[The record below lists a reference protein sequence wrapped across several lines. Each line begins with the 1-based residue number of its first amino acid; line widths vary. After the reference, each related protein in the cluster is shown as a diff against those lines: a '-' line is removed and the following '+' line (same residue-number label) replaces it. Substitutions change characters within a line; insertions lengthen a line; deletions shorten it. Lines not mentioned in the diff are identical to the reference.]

1 MAAARPSPA
10 FLGSISWLPFLAPD
24 LSAAMV
30 IKLFRKLG
38 VQSKVLAMVLLA
50 SLLSLLLTGLVS
62 YSIGSKVLTTAVTN
76 QLVALRNSRVDA
88 LKDYFGFLRNHV
100 LTMSEGF
107 LVIDGLRDFRAAY
120 PKLQNTTLS
129 AEQQKK
135 LVAYYTDV
143 FIPKLKKNV
152 DGEPALAT
160 YLPNTPADRYLTY
173 HYTANNPRA
182 PKLDELEDAG
192 DGSEYSGVHRKYS
205 KRFHRLT
212 EVFGYRDIF
221 LVDIDSGNVLFSVA
235 KEADM
240 GSNLK
245 TGIYADTA
253 LGRTFEEIRKS
264 HDPYFVYIS
273 DMEHYKASFGEPA
286 FFIGST
292 VFDGDKFIGALIYQL
307 NPEAIDR
314 VMTDNKK
321 WEQQGLGKT
330 GESFL
335 VGQDFK
341 FRSSPRVFLEN
352 PDQYFKILRAQGVS
366 QEKIDWI
373 KRANSPVLIQEVKT
387 EGARR
392 ALAGQTG
399 ETQDIDY
406 RGKLVLKSYQPI
418 RIGTLEWGLV
428 SKIDKAEAL
437 QGVRRLRD
445 AMLLLGAILIPL
457 LTLMSLALARSFIQP
472 IQRLMRATKQIIAG
486 DSAVQ
491 VKVDSEDEFGELS
504 HSFNSMA
511 HTLQQRE
518 ESIRSQLQENDR
530 LLLNILPARTAERLK
545 QGEQSITEQYPSVSV
560 LYADLEGFQDLS
572 AELAPDQAIVVLN
585 ELIGAFDDAA
595 ERCGVEKL
603 RSTGSNYLAVC
614 GLSVPRID
622 DEKRTVELALAMLQV
637 VERLSAKHG
646 VRLSL
651 DIGIH
656 AGALAAGVVG
666 SGKFYYDVW
675 GETVTI
681 ARAIHISPKQNVIQ
695 VTDPVRQALDGLYS
709 FEPLAPVEV
718 KGEGV
723 ITVWELTRLDPAL
736 VPAAVGGPT

>member
-1 MAAARPSPA
+1 
-10 FLGSISWLPFLAPD
+10 
-24 LSAAMV
+24 MV
-30 IKLFRKLG
+30 FKLFRKLG

-62 YSIGSKVLTTAVTN
+62 FSIGSHVLTKAATN
-76 QLVALRNSRVDA
+76 QLVALRNSRVESI
-88 LKDYFGFLRNHV
+88 KDYFGFLSNHV
-100 LTMSEGF
+100 LTMGEGF
-107 LVIDGLRDFRAAY
+107 LVIDSLKDFRAAY
-120 PKLQNTTLS
+120 PKLQNAVLS
-129 AEQQKK
+129 PEQQKK
-135 LVAYYTDV
+135 LVAYYTNV
-143 FIPKLKKNV
+143 FIPKLKKNI

-160 YLPNTPADRYLTY
+160 YLPDTPADRYITY
-173 HYTANNPRA
+173 HYTAANPHA
-182 PKLDELEDAG
+182 PHLGELEDAG
-192 DGSEYSGVHRKYS
+192 DGSEYSAVHRKYS
-205 KRFHRLT
+205 QRFRRLA

-221 LVDIDSGNVLFSVA
+221 LVDIDSANVLFSVA

-245 TGIYADTA
+245 TGVYSDTA
-253 LGRTFEEIRKS
+253 LAKTFEEMRKS
-264 HDPYFVYIS
+264 RDPNFVYIS
-273 DMEHYKASFGEPA
+273 DIEHYKASFGEPA
-286 FFIGST
+286 FFVGTT

-330 GESFL
+330 GETFL
-335 VGQDFK
+335 VAQDFK
-341 FRSSPRVFLEN
+341 LRSSPREFLQN

-373 KRANSPVLIQEVKT
+373 KRANTPVLIQEVKT
-387 EGARR
+387 EGAKR

-399 ETQDIDY
+399 ETEDVDY
-406 RGKLVLKSYQPI
+406 RGKLVLKSYQQI
-418 RIGTLEWGLV
+418 RIGNFEWGLV
-428 SKIDKAEAL
+428 AKIDKAEAL

-486 DSAVQ
+486 DSSVQ

-504 HSFNSMA
+504 RSFNSMA
-511 HTLQQRE
+511 ATLQQRE
-518 ESIRSQLQENDR
+518 EAIRSQLQENDR

-572 AELAPDQAIVVLN
+572 AELAPDKAIVVLN

-614 GLSVPRID
+614 GLSVPRVD

-695 VTDPVRQALDGLYS
+695 VTEPVRRALDGLYS

-723 ITVWELTRLDPAL
+723 IPIWELTRLDPAL
-736 VPAAVGGPT
+736 VSAAAGGAV

>member
-1 MAAARPSPA
+1 
-10 FLGSISWLPFLAPD
+10 
-24 LSAAMV
+24 MV

-62 YSIGSKVLTTAVTN
+62 YSIGSNVLTTAVTN

-88 LKDYFGFLRNHV
+88 LKDYFGFLTNHV

-182 PKLDELEDAG
+182 PHLDELEDAG
-192 DGSEYSGVHRKYS
+192 DGSEYSAVHRKYA

-253 LGRTFEEIRKS
+253 LARTFEEIRKS
-264 HDPYFVYIS
+264 RDPYFVYIS
-273 DMEHYKASFGEPA
+273 DIEHYKASFGEPA

-314 VMTDNKK
+314 VMTDDKK

-341 FRSSPRVFLEN
+341 FRSSPRAFLEN
-352 PDQYFKILRAQGVS
+352 PDQYFKTLRAQGVS

-418 RIGTLEWGLV
+418 RIGKLEWGLV

-445 AMLLLGAILIPL
+445 ALLLLGAILIPL

-472 IQRLMRATKQIIAG
+472 IQRLMGATKQIIAG

-491 VKVDSEDEFGELS
+491 VKVDSADEFGELS
-504 HSFNSMA
+504 RSFNSMA
-511 HTLQQRE
+511 ATLQQRE
-518 ESIRSQLQENDR
+518 EAIRSQLQENDR

-545 QGEQSITEQYPSVSV
+545 QGEQSISEQYPSVSV

-637 VERLSAKHG
+637 VDRLSAKHG

-695 VTDPVRQALDGLYS
+695 VTEPVRRALDGLYS

-723 ITVWELTRLDPAL
+723 ISIWELTRLDPAL
-736 VPAAVGGPT
+736 VAVAAGGAA

>member
-1 MAAARPSPA
+1 
-10 FLGSISWLPFLAPD
+10 
-24 LSAAMV
+24 MV
-30 IKLFRKLG
+30 LKLFRQLG

-62 YSIGSKVLTTAVTN
+62 YNIGSHVLTSAATN
-76 QLVALRNSRVDA
+76 QLVALRNSRVESI
-88 LKDYFGFLRNHV
+88 KDYFGFLSNHV
-100 LTMSEGF
+100 LTMGEGF
-107 LVIDGLRDFRAAY
+107 LVIDSIRDFRAAY
-120 PKLQNTTLS
+120 TKLQNTVLS

-135 LVAYYTDV
+135 LVSYYSNI
-143 FIPKLKKNV
+143 FIPKLRKNV
-152 DGEPALAT
+152 DGEPSLAT
-160 YLPNTPADRYLTY
+160 YLPNTPGDRYLTY
-173 HYTANNPRA
+173 HYTANNPHA
-182 PKLDELEDAG
+182 PHFEKLDDPG
-192 DGSEYSGVHRKYS
+192 DGSEYSAVHRKYS
-205 KRFHRLT
+205 KRFRRLA

-221 LVDIDSGNVLFSVA
+221 LVDIDSANVLFSVS

-245 TGIYADTA
+245 TGVYADTA
-253 LGRTFEEIRKS
+253 LAKTFEQIRKS
-264 HDPYFVYIS
+264 RDPNFVYIS
-273 DMEHYKASFGEPA
+273 DIEHYKASFGEPA
-286 FFIGST
+286 FFIGTT
-292 VFDGDKFIGALIYQL
+292 VFDGDQFIGALIYQL

-335 VGQDFK
+335 VAQDFK
-341 FRSSPRVFLEN
+341 LRSSPRAFLEN
-352 PDQYFKILRAQGVS
+352 PDLYFQTLRSQGFS
-366 QEKIDWI
+366 KERIDWI
-373 KRANSPVLIQEVKT
+373 KRANSPILIQEVKT
-387 EGARR
+387 EAAKRS
-392 ALAGQTG
+392 LAGKTG
-399 ETQDIDY
+399 EVDYIDY
-406 RGKLVLKSYQPI
+406 RGKNALASYQPI
-418 RIGTLEWGLV
+418 RLGQFEWGLV
-428 SKIDKAEAL
+428 AKIDKAEAL

-445 AMLLLGAILIPL
+445 ALLLLGAILIPL

-486 DSAVQ
+486 DSSVQ

-504 HSFNSMA
+504 RSFNSMA
-511 HTLQQRE
+511 TTLQQRE
-518 ESIRSQLQENDR
+518 EAIRSQLQENDR

-622 DEKRTVELALAMLQV
+622 DEKRTVDLALAMLQV
-637 VERLSAKHG
+637 VQRLSAKHG
-646 VRLSL
+646 VNLSL

-656 AGALAAGVVG
+656 TGALAAGVVG
-666 SGKFYYDVW
+666 RGKFYYDVW
-675 GETVTI
+675 GETMTI
-681 ARAIHISPKQNVIQ
+681 ARAVHASPKQNVIQ
-695 VTDPVRQALDGLYS
+695 VTEPVRRALDGLYH

-718 KGEGV
+718 KGEGG
-723 ITVWELTRLDPAL
+723 IPIWELTRLDAAL
-736 VPAAVGGPT
+736 VAAAAGDAP

>member
-1 MAAARPSPA
+1 
-10 FLGSISWLPFLAPD
+10 
-24 LSAAMV
+24 MV
-30 IKLFRKLG
+30 LKLFRQLG

-50 SLLSLLLTGLVS
+50 SMLSLLLTGLVS
-62 YSIGSKVLTTAVTN
+62 YSIGSHVLTEAVTN
-76 QLVALRNSRVDA
+76 QLVALRNSRVESI
-88 LKDYFGFLRNHV
+88 KDYFGFLSNHV
-100 LTMSEGF
+100 LTMGEGF
-107 LVIDGLRDFRAAY
+107 LVIDSLKDFRAAY

-143 FIPKLKKNV
+143 FIPRLKKNV

-160 YLPNTPADRYLTY
+160 YLPNTPADRYITY

-182 PKLDELEDAG
+182 PHLDELQDAG
-192 DGSEYSGVHRKYS
+192 DGSEYSAVHRKYS
-205 KRFHRLT
+205 QRFRRLAQ
-212 EVFGYRDIF
+212 VFGYRDIF
-221 LVDIDSGNVLFSVA
+221 LVDVDSADVLFSVA

-240 GSNLK
+240 GSNLR
-245 TGIYADTA
+245 TGVYADTA
-253 LGRTFEEIRKS
+253 LAKTFEEIRKS
-264 HDPYFVYIS
+264 RDPNFVYIS
-273 DMEHYKASFGEPA
+273 DIEHYKASFGEPA
-286 FFIGST
+286 FFVGTT
-292 VFDGDKFIGALIYQL
+292 VFDGDQFIGALIYQL

-330 GESFL
+330 GESYL
-335 VGQDFK
+335 VAQDFK
-341 FRSSPRVFLEN
+341 FRSSPRAFLEN
-352 PDQYFKILRAQGVS
+352 PDQYFQTLRAQGVAK
-366 QEKIDWI
+366 EKIDWI
-373 KRANSPVLIQEVKT
+373 KRANSPVLIQEVRT
-387 EGARR
+387 VGAKRS
-392 ALAGQTG
+392 LAGQTG
-399 ETQDIDY
+399 EAEEVDY
-406 RGKLVLKSYQPI
+406 RGKRVLKSYQPI
-418 RIGTLEWGLV
+418 RIGNFEWGLV
-428 SKIDKAEAL
+428 TKIDKAEAL
-437 QGVRRLRD
+437 HGVYRLRD
-445 AMLLLGAILIPL
+445 ALLLLGAILIPL

-491 VKVDSEDEFGELS
+491 VKVDSDDEFGELS
-504 HSFNSMA
+504 RSFNSMA
-511 HTLQQRE
+511 TTLQQRE
-518 ESIRSQLQENDR
+518 EAIRSQLQENDR

-656 AGALAAGVVG
+656 TGALAAGVVG
-666 SGKFYYDVW
+666 RGKFYYDVW
-675 GETVTI
+675 GETMTI
-681 ARAIHISPKQNVIQ
+681 ARAIHASPKQNVIQ
-695 VTDPVRQALDGLYS
+695 VTEPVVRALDGLYS
-709 FEPLAPVEV
+709 FDPLAPVEV

-723 ITVWELTRLDPAL
+723 IPIWELTRLDAAL
-736 VPAAVGGPT
+736 VSAAAGGAV

>member
-1 MAAARPSPA
+1 
-10 FLGSISWLPFLAPD
+10 
-24 LSAAMV
+24 MV

-62 YSIGSKVLTTAVTN
+62 YSIGSNVLTTAVTN
-76 QLVALRNSRVDA
+76 QLVALRNSRAEA
-88 LKDYFGFLRNHV
+88 LQDYFGFLRNHV

-107 LVIDGLRDFRAAY
+107 LVIDGLKDFRAAF

-143 FIPKLKKNV
+143 FIPKLKKNLE
-152 DGEPALAT
+152 GEPALAT

-182 PKLDELEDAG
+182 PHLDELEDAG
-192 DGSEYSGVHRKYS
+192 DGSEYSAVHRKYS

-253 LGRTFEEIRKS
+253 LGKTFDEIRKS
-264 HDPYFVYIS
+264 RDPYFVYIS
-273 DMEHYKASFGEPA
+273 DFEHYKASFGEPA

-292 VFDGDKFIGALIYQL
+292 VFDGDKFIGALIYQI
-307 NPEAIDR
+307 NPEQIDR
-314 VMTDNKK
+314 VMTFNKK
-321 WEQQGLGKT
+321 WEDKGLGKT

-341 FRSSPRVFLEN
+341 LRSSFREFLEN
-352 PDQYFKILRAQGVS
+352 PDQYFQTLRSKGVS

-387 EGARR
+387 EGAKRS
-392 ALAGQTG
+392 LAGQTG
-399 ETQDIDY
+399 EMEEVDY
-406 RGKLVLKSYQPI
+406 RGKRVLKSYQPL
-418 RIGTLEWGLV
+418 RIGKHEWGLV
-428 SKIDKAEAL
+428 AKIDKDEAL

-445 AMLLLGAILIPL
+445 ALLLLGAILIPL

-472 IQRLMRATKQIIAG
+472 IQRLMGATKQIIAG

-491 VKVDSEDEFGELS
+491 VKVDSADEFGELS
-504 HSFNSMA
+504 SSFNSMA
-511 HTLQQRE
+511 ATLQQRE
-518 ESIRSQLQENDR
+518 EAIRSQLQENDR

-572 AELAPDQAIVVLN
+572 SELEPDQAIVVLN

-637 VERLSAKHG
+637 VERLSVKHG

-695 VTDPVRQALDGLYS
+695 VTEPVRRALDGLYS

-723 ITVWELTRLDPAL
+723 ISIWELTRLDPAL
-736 VPAAVGGPT
+736 VAVAVGGAA

>member
-1 MAAARPSPA
+1 
-10 FLGSISWLPFLAPD
+10 
-24 LSAAMV
+24 MV

-76 QLVALRNSRVDA
+76 QLVALRNSRAEA

-192 DGSEYSGVHRKYS
+192 DGSEYSAVHQKYS

-240 GSNLK
+240 GSNLR

-314 VMTDNKK
+314 VMTDNKQ
-321 WEQQGLGKT
+321 WEKQGLGKT

-341 FRSSPRVFLEN
+341 FRSSPRAFLQN

-366 QEKIDWI
+366 EEKIDWI

-399 ETQDIDY
+399 ETQDVDY

-445 AMLLLGAILIPL
+445 ALLLLGAILIPL

-472 IQRLMRATKQIIAG
+472 IQRLIGATKQIIAG

-491 VKVDSEDEFGELS
+491 VKVDSADEFGELS
-504 HSFNSMA
+504 SSFNSMA
-511 HTLQQRE
+511 TTLQQRE
-518 ESIRSQLQENDR
+518 EAIRSQLQENDR

-572 AELAPDQAIVVLN
+572 SELAPDQAIVVLN

-695 VTDPVRQALDGLYS
+695 VTEPVRQALDGLFS

-723 ITVWELTRLDPAL
+723 ISIWELTRLDPAL
-736 VPAAVGGPT
+736 VPAAVGGAT

>member
-1 MAAARPSPA
+1 
-10 FLGSISWLPFLAPD
+10 
-24 LSAAMV
+24 MV
-30 IKLFRKLG
+30 LKLFRRLG

-50 SLLSLLLTGLVS
+50 SMLSLLLTGLVS
-62 YSIGSKVLTTAVTN
+62 FNIGSNVVATAVSN
-76 QLVALRNSRVDA
+76 QLVALRNSRVDV
-88 LKDYFGFLRNHV
+88 LQDYYGFLRNHV

-107 LVIDGLRDFRAAY
+107 LVIDALKDFRAAY

-135 LVAYYTDV
+135 LVAYYTDI
-143 FIPKLKKNV
+143 FLPKLRKKIE
-152 DGEPALAT
+152 GEPALAT
-160 YLPNTPADRYLTY
+160 YLPSTPADRYLTY
-173 HYTANNPRA
+173 HYTANNPNRIH
-182 PKLDELEDAG
+182 PDLLSDPG
-192 DGSEYSGVHRKYS
+192 DGSEYTTVHRKYS
-205 KRFHRLT
+205 QRFRRLT
-212 EVFGYRDIF
+212 EVFHYRDIF
-221 LVDIDSGNVLFSVA
+221 LVDINSGDVIFSVG

-245 TGIYADTA
+245 TGIFADTA
-253 LGRTFEEIRKS
+253 LAKTFDEIRKS
-264 HDPYFVYIS
+264 RDPNFIYIS
-273 DMEHYKASFGEPA
+273 DIEHYKASFGEPA
-286 FFIGST
+286 FFIGTT
-292 VFDGDKFIGALIYQL
+292 VFDGDQFIGALIYQV
-307 NPEAIDR
+307 NPDAIDR

-341 FRSSPRVFLEN
+341 LRSSPRAFLET
-352 PDQYFKILRAQGVS
+352 PDQYFQTLRSQGVS
-366 QEKIDWI
+366 QDKIDWI

-387 EGARR
+387 EGAKRS
-392 ALAGQTG
+392 LAGQTG
-399 ETQDIDY
+399 EMEDVDY
-406 RGKLVLKSYQPI
+406 RGKLVLKSFQPI
-418 RIGTLEWGLV
+418 RFGNLEWGLV
-428 SKIDKAEAL
+428 AKIDKAEAL

-445 AMLLLGAILIPL
+445 ALLLLGAILIPL

-472 IQRLMRATKQIIAG
+472 IQRLMGATKQIIAG

-491 VKVDSEDEFGELS
+491 VKVDSADEFGELS
-504 HSFNSMA
+504 SSFNSMA
-511 HTLQQRE
+511 TTLQQRE
-518 ESIRSQLQENDR
+518 EAIRSQLQENDR

-545 QGEQSITEQYPSVSV
+545 QGEQSITEQYQSVTV
-560 LYADLEGFQDLS
+560 LYADLEGFQALS

-614 GLSVPRID
+614 GLSVPRVD

-637 VERLSAKHG
+637 VQRLSAKHG
-646 VRLSL
+646 VHLSL

-666 SGKFYYDVW
+666 RGKFYYDVW

-681 ARAIHISPKQNVIQ
+681 ARAVHASPKQNVIQ
-695 VTDPVRQALDGLYS
+695 VTEPVRRALDGLYS

-718 KGEGV
+718 KGEGG
-723 ITVWELTRLDPAL
+723 IPIWELTRLDAAL
-736 VPAAVGGPT
+736 VAAAAADAP

>member
-1 MAAARPSPA
+1 
-10 FLGSISWLPFLAPD
+10 
-24 LSAAMV
+24 MV
-30 IKLFRKLG
+30 LKLFRRLG

-62 YSIGSKVLTTAVTN
+62 FSISSNVVATAVSN
-76 QLVALRNSRVDA
+76 QVVALRNSRADA
-88 LKDYFGFLRNHV
+88 LQDYYGFLRNHV

-107 LVIDGLRDFRAAY
+107 LVIDAIKDFRAAY

-135 LVAYYTDV
+135 LVAYYTNI
-143 FIPKLKKNV
+143 FLPKLRKNIEG
-152 DGEPALAT
+152 DPALAT
-160 YLPNTPADRYLTY
+160 YLPNTPTDRYLTY
-173 HYTANNPRA
+173 HYTANNPNLAR
-182 PKLDELEDAG
+182 PDLLSDPG
-192 DGSEYSGVHRKYS
+192 DGSEYSAAHRKYS
-205 KRFHRLT
+205 QRFRRLA
-212 EVFGYRDIF
+212 EVFNYRDIF
-221 LVDIDSGNVLFSVA
+221 LVDVDTGDVLFSVA

-245 TGIYADTA
+245 TGIFADSA
-253 LGRTFEEIRKS
+253 LAKTFDEIRKS
-264 HDPYFVYIS
+264 RDPNFVYMS
-273 DMEHYKASFGEPA
+273 DMEHYKASFGQPA
-286 FFIGST
+286 FFIGTT

-307 NPEAIDR
+307 NPDAIDR

-335 VGQDFK
+335 VGKDFK
-341 FRSSPRVFLEN
+341 LRSSLRAFLET
-352 PDQYFKILRAQGVS
+352 PDQFFQTLRARGVS

-373 KRANSPVLIQEVKT
+373 KRANSPVLIQEVRT
-387 EGARR
+387 EGAKR

-399 ETQDIDY
+399 EMEEVDY
-406 RGKLVLKSYQPI
+406 RGKRVLKSYQPI
-418 RIGTLEWGLV
+418 RIGKHEWGLV
-428 SKIDKAEAL
+428 AKIDKAEAL

-445 AMLLLGAILIPL
+445 ALLLLGAILIPL

-472 IQRLMRATKQIIAG
+472 IQRLMGATKQIIAG

-491 VKVDSEDEFGELS
+491 VKVDSADEFGELS
-504 HSFNSMA
+504 SSFNSMA
-511 HTLQQRE
+511 ATLQQRE
-518 ESIRSQLQENDR
+518 EAIRSQLQENDR

-545 QGEQSITEQYPSVSV
+545 QGEQSITEQNPSVSV

-572 AELAPDQAIVVLN
+572 AELEPDQAIVVLN

-637 VERLSAKHG
+637 VERLSVKHG

-695 VTDPVRQALDGLYS
+695 VTEPVRRALDGLYS

-723 ITVWELTRLDPAL
+723 IPIWELTRLNPAL
-736 VPAAVGGPT
+736 VSAAAGGAA

>member
-1 MAAARPSPA
+1 
-10 FLGSISWLPFLAPD
+10 
-24 LSAAMV
+24 MV
-30 IKLFRKLG
+30 LKLFRQLG

-62 YSIGSKVLTTAVTN
+62 YSIGSHVLTKAVTN
-76 QLVALRNSRVDA
+76 QLVALRNSRVESI
-88 LKDYFGFLRNHV
+88 KDYFGFLSNHV
-100 LTMSEGF
+100 LTMGESF
-107 LVIDGLRDFRAAY
+107 LVIDGLKDFRAAY

-143 FIPKLKKNV
+143 FIPRLKKNV
-152 DGEPALAT
+152 DGDPALAT
-160 YLPNTPADRYLTY
+160 YLPNTPADRYITY

-182 PKLDELEDAG
+182 PHLDELQDAG
-192 DGSEYSGVHRKYS
+192 DGSEYSAVHRKYS
-205 KRFHRLT
+205 QRFRRLA

-221 LVDIDSGNVLFSVA
+221 LVDIDSADVLFSVS

-245 TGIYADTA
+245 TGVYADTA
-253 LGRTFEEIRKS
+253 LAKTFEEIRKS
-264 HDPYFVYIS
+264 RDPNFVYIS
-273 DMEHYKASFGEPA
+273 DIEHYKASFGEPA
-286 FFIGST
+286 FFIGTT
-292 VFDGDKFIGALIYQL
+292 VFDGDQFIGALIYQL

-335 VGQDFK
+335 VAQDFK
-341 FRSSPRVFLEN
+341 LRSSPRAFLEN
-352 PDQYFKILRAQGVS
+352 PDLYFQTLRSQGVS
-366 QEKIDWI
+366 KERIDWI

-387 EGARR
+387 EAAKRS
-392 ALAGQTG
+392 LAGKTG
-399 ETQDIDY
+399 EVDYIDY
-406 RGKLVLKSYQPI
+406 RGKNALASYQPI
-418 RIGTLEWGLV
+418 RIGQFEWGLV
-428 SKIDKAEAL
+428 AKIDKAEAL

-445 AMLLLGAILIPL
+445 ALLLLGAILIPL

-486 DSAVQ
+486 DSSVQ

-504 HSFNSMA
+504 RSFNSMA
-511 HTLQQRE
+511 TTLQQRE

-545 QGEQSITEQYPSVSV
+545 QGEESITEQYQSVSV
-560 LYADLEGFQDLS
+560 LYADLEGFQNLS
-572 AELAPDQAIVVLN
+572 SELAPEQAIVVLN

-614 GLSVPRID
+614 GLSLPRVD

-637 VERLSAKHG
+637 VQRLSAKHG
-646 VRLSL
+646 VHLSL

-666 SGKFYYDVW
+666 RGKFYYDVW

-681 ARAIHISPKQNVIQ
+681 ARAVHASPKQNVIQ
-695 VTDPVRQALDGLYS
+695 VTEPVRRALDGLYR
-709 FEPLAPVEV
+709 FEPLAPVDV

-723 ITVWELTRLDPAL
+723 IPIWELTRLDPAL
-736 VPAAVGGPT
+736 VSAAAGGEA

>member
-1 MAAARPSPA
+1 
-10 FLGSISWLPFLAPD
+10 
-24 LSAAMV
+24 MV
-30 IKLFRKLG
+30 LKLFRQLG

-62 YSIGSKVLTTAVTN
+62 FSIGSNVLTTAVTN
-76 QLVALRNSRVDA
+76 QLVALRDSRAEA
-88 LKDYFGFLRNHV
+88 LKDYFGFLSNHV

-107 LVIDGLRDFRAAY
+107 LVIDGLKDFRAAY

-143 FIPKLKKNV
+143 FIPKLRKNV
-152 DGEPALAT
+152 EGDPALAT
-160 YLPNTPADRYLTY
+160 YLPSTPADRYLTH
-173 HYTANNPRA
+173 HYTANNPNRQR
-182 PKLDELEDAG
+182 PELLSDPG
-192 DGSEYSGVHRKYS
+192 DGSEYSAAHRKYS
-205 KRFHRLT
+205 QRFRRLA
-212 EVFGYRDIF
+212 EVFRYRDVY
-221 LVDIDSGNVLFSVA
+221 LVDIDSGDVVFSVA
-235 KEADM
+235 KDPDM

-245 TGIYADTA
+245 TGIYSDTA
-253 LGRTFEEIRKS
+253 LARVFDEIRKS
-264 HDPYFVYIS
+264 RDPNFVYIS
-273 DMEHYKASFGEPA
+273 DIEHYKASFGDPS
-286 FFIGST
+286 FFIGTT
-292 VFDGDKFIGALIYQL
+292 VFDGDQFIGALIYQL
-307 NPEAIDR
+307 NPDAIDR

-341 FRSSPRVFLEN
+341 LRSSPRAFLEN
-352 PDQYFKILRAQGVS
+352 PDQYFKSLRAKGVS

-373 KRANSPVLIQEVKT
+373 KRANSPVLIQEVRT
-387 EGARR
+387 EGAKR

-399 ETQDIDY
+399 ETEDIDY
-406 RGKLVLKSYQPI
+406 RGKIVLKSYQPI
-418 RIGTLEWGLV
+418 RIGNLAWGLV
-428 SKIDKAEAL
+428 AKIDKAEAL

-445 AMLLLGAILIPL
+445 ALLLLGAILIPL

-472 IQRLMRATKQIIAG
+472 IQRLIRATKQIIAG

-491 VKVDSEDEFGELS
+491 VKVESGDEFGELS
-504 HSFNSMA
+504 SSFNSMA
-511 HTLQQRE
+511 ATLQQRE
-518 ESIRSQLQENDR
+518 EAIRSQLQENDR

-572 AELAPDQAIVVLN
+572 SELEPDQAIVVLN

-695 VTDPVRQALDGLYS
+695 VTEPVRRALDGLYS

-723 ITVWELTRLDPAL
+723 IPIWELTRLDPAL
-736 VPAAVGGPT
+736 VSAAVGGAA

>member
-1 MAAARPSPA
+1 
-10 FLGSISWLPFLAPD
+10 
-24 LSAAMV
+24 MV
-30 IKLFRKLG
+30 LKLFRQLG

-50 SLLSLLLTGLVS
+50 SMLSLLLTGLVS
-62 YSIGSKVLTTAVTN
+62 YSIGSHVLTKAVTN
-76 QLVALRNSRVDA
+76 QLVALRNSRVESI
-88 LKDYFGFLRNHV
+88 KDYFGFLSNHV
-100 LTMSEGF
+100 LTMGEGF
-107 LVIDGLRDFRAAY
+107 LVIDSLKDFRAAY

-143 FIPKLKKNV
+143 FIPRLKKNI

-160 YLPNTPADRYLTY
+160 YLPNTPADRYITY

-182 PKLDELEDAG
+182 PHLDELQDAG
-192 DGSEYSGVHRKYS
+192 DGSEYSAVHRKYS
-205 KRFHRLT
+205 QRFRRLA

-221 LVDIDSGNVLFSVA
+221 LVDIDSTDVLFSVA

-240 GSNLK
+240 GSNLR
-245 TGIYADTA
+245 TGVYADTA
-253 LGRTFEEIRKS
+253 LAKTFEEIRKS
-264 HDPYFVYIS
+264 RDPNFVYIS
-273 DMEHYKASFGEPA
+273 DIEHYKASFGEPA
-286 FFIGST
+286 FFVGTT
-292 VFDGDKFIGALIYQL
+292 VFDGDQFIGALIYQL

-335 VGQDFK
+335 VAQDFK
-341 FRSSPRVFLEN
+341 FRSSPRAFLEN
-352 PDQYFKILRAQGVS
+352 PDQYFQTLRAQGVTK
-366 QEKIDWI
+366 EKIDWI
-373 KRANSPVLIQEVKT
+373 KRANSPVLIQEVRT
-387 EGARR
+387 EGAKR

-399 ETQDIDY
+399 EAEEVDY
-406 RGKLVLKSYQPI
+406 RGKRVLKSYQPI
-418 RIGTLEWGLV
+418 RIGNFEWGLV
-428 SKIDKAEAL
+428 TKIDKAEAL
-437 QGVRRLRD
+437 QGVYRLRD
-445 AMLLLGAILIPL
+445 ALLLLGAILIPL

-486 DSAVQ
+486 DSSVQ
-491 VKVDSEDEFGELS
+491 VKVDSADEFGELS
-504 HSFNSMA
+504 RSFNSMA
-511 HTLQQRE
+511 TTLQQRE

-656 AGALAAGVVG
+656 TGALAAGVVG
-666 SGKFYYDVW
+666 RGKFYYDVW
-675 GETVTI
+675 GETMTI
-681 ARAIHISPKQNVIQ
+681 ARAIHASPKQNVIQ
-695 VTDPVRQALDGLYS
+695 VTEPVVRALDGLYS
-709 FEPLAPVEV
+709 FDPLAPVEV

-723 ITVWELTRLDPAL
+723 IPIWELTRLDAAL
-736 VPAAVGGPT
+736 VSAAAGGAG

>member
-1 MAAARPSPA
+1 
-10 FLGSISWLPFLAPD
+10 
-24 LSAAMV
+24 MV
-30 IKLFRKLG
+30 LKLFRRLG

-62 YSIGSKVLTTAVTN
+62 YSIGSHELTTAATN
-76 QLVALRNSRVDA
+76 QLIALRNSRVESI
-88 LKDYFGFLRNHV
+88 KDYFGFLRNHV
-100 LTMSEGF
+100 LTMGEGF
-107 LVIDGLRDFRAAY
+107 LVIDSLKDFRAAFA
-120 PKLQNTTLS
+120 KLDSTVLS
-129 AEQQKK
+129 PEQQKK
-135 LVAYYTDV
+135 LVGYYTDV
-143 FIPKLKKNV
+143 FMPKLKKNIEG
-152 DGEPALAT
+152 DPALAT
-160 YLPNTPADRYLTY
+160 YLPQTPADRFFSYY
-173 HYTANNPRA
+173 YTANNPYPQQPA
-182 PKLDELEDAG
+182 QLDDAG
-192 DGSEYSGVHRKYS
+192 DGSEYSASHRKYNN
-205 KRFHRLT
+205 RFRRLA

-221 LVDIDSGNVLFSVA
+221 LVDVDTANVVYSVA

-245 TGIYADTA
+245 TGVFADTA
-253 LGRTFEEIRKS
+253 LAKTFDEIRKS
-264 HDPYFVYIS
+264 RDPNFVYIS
-273 DMEHYKASFGEPA
+273 DVEHYKASFGEPA
-286 FFIGST
+286 FFIGTT

-307 NPEAIDR
+307 NPDQIDH
-314 VMTDNKK
+314 VMTDDKK

-330 GESFL
+330 GETFL

-341 FRSSPRVFLEN
+341 LRSSLRAFLQT
-352 PDQYFKILRAQGVS
+352 PDQYFQTLRSQGVS
-366 QEKIDWI
+366 KEKIDWI
-373 KRANSPVLIQEVKT
+373 KRANSPVLIQEVRT
-387 EGARR
+387 EGAKR

-399 ETQDIDY
+399 EMEEVDY
-406 RGKLVLKSYQPI
+406 RGKRVLKSYQPI
-418 RIGTLEWGLV
+418 RFGNLEWGLV
-428 SKIDKAEAL
+428 AKIDKAEAL

-445 AMLLLGAILIPL
+445 ALLLLGAILIPL

-472 IQRLMRATKQIIAG
+472 IQRLMGATKQIIAG

-491 VKVDSEDEFGELS
+491 VKVDSADEFGELS
-504 HSFNSMA
+504 SSFNSMA
-511 HTLQQRE
+511 ATLQQRE

-572 AELAPDQAIVVLN
+572 AELEPDQAIVVLN

-637 VERLSAKHG
+637 VERLSVKHG

-695 VTDPVRQALDGLYS
+695 VTEPVRRALDGLYS

-723 ITVWELTRLDPAL
+723 IPIWELTRLNPAL
-736 VPAAVGGPT
+736 VSAAAGGAA

>member
-1 MAAARPSPA
+1 
-10 FLGSISWLPFLAPD
+10 
-24 LSAAMV
+24 MV
-30 IKLFRKLG
+30 LKLFRRLG

-62 YSIGSKVLTTAVTN
+62 FSIGSNVLTTAATN

-88 LKDYFGFLRNHV
+88 LNDYFGFLRNHV

-107 LVIDGLRDFRAAY
+107 LVIDAIKDFRAAY

-143 FIPKLKKNV
+143 FLPKLKKNL

-160 YLPNTPADRYLTY
+160 YLPSTPADRYLTY

-182 PKLDELEDAG
+182 PRLDELEDAG
-192 DGSEYSGVHRKYS
+192 DGSEYSAVHRKYS
-205 KRFHRLT
+205 RRFHRLT

-245 TGIYADTA
+245 TGVYSDSA
-253 LGRTFEEIRKS
+253 LAKTFDEIRKS
-264 HDPYFVYIS
+264 RDPYFVYIS
-273 DMEHYKASFGEPA
+273 DIEHYKASFGEPA

-341 FRSSPRVFLEN
+341 FRSSPRAFLEN
-352 PDQYFKILRAQGVS
+352 PKQYFQNLRAKGVS

-373 KRANSPVLIQEVKT
+373 KRTNSPVLIQEVRT
-387 EGARR
+387 EGAKR
-392 ALAGQTG
+392 ALAGQTS
-399 ETQDIDY
+399 EAEEFDY
-406 RGKLVLKSYQPI
+406 RGKRVLKSYQPI
-418 RIGTLEWGLV
+418 RIGKHEWGLV
-428 SKIDKAEAL
+428 AKIDKDEAL

-445 AMLLLGAILIPL
+445 ALLLLGAILIPL
-457 LTLMSLALARSFIQP
+457 LTLMSLALARTFIRP
-472 IQRLMRATKQIIAG
+472 IQRLIGATKQIIAG

-491 VKVDSEDEFGELS
+491 VKVDSADEFGELS
-504 HSFNSMA
+504 SSFNSMA
-511 HTLQQRE
+511 ATLQQRE

-572 AELAPDQAIVVLN
+572 AELEPDQAIVVLN

-637 VERLSAKHG
+637 VERLSVKHG

-681 ARAIHISPKQNVIQ
+681 ARAIHLSPKQNVIQ
-695 VTDPVRQALDGLYS
+695 VTEPVRRALDGLYS
-709 FEPLAPVEV
+709 FEPMAPVEV

-723 ITVWELTRLDPAL
+723 IPIWELTRLDPAL
-736 VPAAVGGPT
+736 VSAAVGGAA

>member
-1 MAAARPSPA
+1 
-10 FLGSISWLPFLAPD
+10 
-24 LSAAMV
+24 MV
-30 IKLFRKLG
+30 LKLFRRLG

-62 YSIGSKVLTTAVTN
+62 FSIGSNVLTTAATN
-76 QLVALRNSRVDA
+76 QLVALRNSRAEA
-88 LKDYFGFLRNHV
+88 LKDYFGFLSNHV

-107 LVIDGLRDFRAAY
+107 LVIDAIKDFRAAY

-143 FIPKLKKNV
+143 FLPKLKKNL

-160 YLPNTPADRYLTY
+160 YLPSTPADRYLTY

-182 PKLDELEDAG
+182 PRLDELEDAG
-192 DGSEYSGVHRKYS
+192 DGSEYSAVHRKYS

-245 TGIYADTA
+245 TGVYSDTA
-253 LGRTFEEIRKS
+253 LAKTFDEIRKS
-264 HDPYFVYIS
+264 RDPYFVYIS
-273 DMEHYKASFGEPA
+273 DIEHYKASFGEPA

-341 FRSSPRVFLEN
+341 FRSSPRAFLEN
-352 PDQYFKILRAQGVS
+352 PKQYFQNLRAKGVS

-373 KRANSPVLIQEVKT
+373 KRTNSPVLIQEVRT
-387 EGARR
+387 EGAKR

-399 ETQDIDY
+399 EAEEFDY
-406 RGKLVLKSYQPI
+406 RGKRVLKSYEPI
-418 RIGTLEWGLV
+418 QIGKHEWGLV
-428 SKIDKAEAL
+428 AKIDKDEAL

-445 AMLLLGAILIPL
+445 ALLLLGAILIPL

-472 IQRLMRATKQIIAG
+472 IQRLMGATKQIIAG
-486 DSAVQ
+486 DSGVQ
-491 VKVDSEDEFGELS
+491 VKVDSADEFGELS
-504 HSFNSMA
+504 SSFNSMA
-511 HTLQQRE
+511 ATLQQRE

-572 AELAPDQAIVVLN
+572 SELEPDQAIVVLN

-637 VERLSAKHG
+637 VERLSVKHG

-695 VTDPVRQALDGLYS
+695 VTEPVRRALDGLYS
-709 FEPLAPVEV
+709 FEPLPPVEV

-723 ITVWELTRLDPAL
+723 IPIWELTRLDPAL
-736 VPAAVGGPT
+736 VAVAVGGAA

>member
-1 MAAARPSPA
+1 
-10 FLGSISWLPFLAPD
+10 
-24 LSAAMV
+24 MV
-30 IKLFRKLG
+30 LKLFRQLG

-62 YSIGSKVLTTAVTN
+62 YSIGSHVLTKAVTN
-76 QLVALRNSRVDA
+76 QLVALRNSRVESI
-88 LKDYFGFLRNHV
+88 KDYFGFLSNHV
-100 LTMSEGF
+100 LTMGESF
-107 LVIDGLRDFRAAY
+107 LVIDGLKDFRAAY

-143 FIPKLKKNV
+143 FIPRLKKNV
-152 DGEPALAT
+152 DGDPALAT
-160 YLPNTPADRYLTY
+160 YLPNTPADRYITY

-182 PKLDELEDAG
+182 PHLDELQDAG
-192 DGSEYSGVHRKYS
+192 DGSEYSAVHRKYS
-205 KRFHRLT
+205 QRFRRIA

-221 LVDIDSGNVLFSVA
+221 LVDVDSADVLFSVA

-240 GSNLK
+240 GSNLR
-245 TGIYADTA
+245 TGVYADTA
-253 LGRTFEEIRKS
+253 LAKTFEEIRKS
-264 HDPYFVYIS
+264 RDPNFVYIS
-273 DMEHYKASFGEPA
+273 DIEHYKASFGEPA
-286 FFIGST
+286 FFVGTT
-292 VFDGDKFIGALIYQL
+292 VFDGDQFIGALIYQL

-335 VGQDFK
+335 VAQDFK
-341 FRSSPRVFLEN
+341 FRSSPRAFLEN
-352 PDQYFKILRAQGVS
+352 PDQYFQTLRAQGVTK
-366 QEKIDWI
+366 EKIDWI
-373 KRANSPVLIQEVKT
+373 KRANSPVLIQEVRT
-387 EGARR
+387 EGAKR

-399 ETQDIDY
+399 EAEEVDY
-406 RGKLVLKSYQPI
+406 RGKRVLKSFQPI
-418 RIGTLEWGLV
+418 RIGNFEWGLV
-428 SKIDKAEAL
+428 TKIDKAEAL
-437 QGVRRLRD
+437 QGVYRLRD
-445 AMLLLGAILIPL
+445 ALLLLGAILIPL

-486 DSAVQ
+486 DSSVQ
-491 VKVDSEDEFGELS
+491 VKVDSADEFGELS
-504 HSFNSMA
+504 RSFNSMA
-511 HTLQQRE
+511 TTLQQRE

-656 AGALAAGVVG
+656 TGALAAGVVG
-666 SGKFYYDVW
+666 RGKFYYDVW
-675 GETVTI
+675 GETMTI
-681 ARAIHISPKQNVIQ
+681 ARAIHASPKQNVIQ
-695 VTDPVRQALDGLYS
+695 VTEPVVRALDGLYS
-709 FEPLAPVEV
+709 FDPLTPVEV

-723 ITVWELTRLDPAL
+723 IPIWELTRLDAAL
-736 VPAAVGGPT
+736 VSAAAGVAG

>member
-1 MAAARPSPA
+1 
-10 FLGSISWLPFLAPD
+10 
-24 LSAAMV
+24 MV
-30 IKLFRKLG
+30 LKLFRRLG

-62 YSIGSKVLTTAVTN
+62 FSIGSNVLTTAATN
-76 QLVALRNSRVDA
+76 QLVALRNSRVEA
-88 LKDYFGFLRNHV
+88 LRDYFGFLSNHV
-100 LTMSEGF
+100 LTMGEGF
-107 LVIDGLRDFRAAY
+107 LVIDSLRDFRAAFA
-120 PKLQNTTLS
+120 KLDSTVLS
-129 AEQQKK
+129 PEQQKK
-135 LVAYYTDV
+135 MVAYYNDV
-143 FIPKLKKNV
+143 FMPKLRKNV
-152 DGEPALAT
+152 EGDPALAT
-160 YLPNTPADRYLTY
+160 YLPQTPADRFFSYY
-173 HYTANNPRA
+173 YTANNPH
-182 PKLDELEDAG
+182 PKEPALLDDAG
-192 DGSEYSGVHRKYS
+192 DGSEYSTFHRKYN
-205 KRFHRLT
+205 KRFRRLA

-221 LVDIDSGNVLFSVA
+221 LVDIETANVVYSVT

-245 TGIYADTA
+245 TGVYSDTA
-253 LGRTFEEIRKS
+253 LAKTFDEIRKS
-264 HDPYFVYIS
+264 RDPNFVYIS
-273 DMEHYKASFGEPA
+273 DIEHYKASFGEPA
-286 FFIGST
+286 FFIGTT
-292 VFDGDKFIGALIYQL
+292 VFDGDQFIGALIYQL

-341 FRSSPRVFLEN
+341 FRSSPRAFLEN
-352 PDQYFKILRAQGVS
+352 PKQYFQNLRAKGVS

-373 KRANSPVLIQEVKT
+373 KRTNSPVLIQEVRT
-387 EGARR
+387 EGAKR

-399 ETQDIDY
+399 EAEEFDY
-406 RGKLVLKSYQPI
+406 RGERVLKSYQPI
-418 RIGTLEWGLV
+418 RIGKHEWGLV
-428 SKIDKAEAL
+428 AKIDKDEAL

-445 AMLLLGAILIPL
+445 ALLLLGAILIPL

-472 IQRLMRATKQIIAG
+472 IQRLMGATKQIIAG

-491 VKVDSEDEFGELS
+491 VKVDSADEFGELS
-504 HSFNSMA
+504 SSFNSMA
-511 HTLQQRE
+511 ATLQQRE

-572 AELAPDQAIVVLN
+572 SELEPDQAIVVLN

-637 VERLSAKHG
+637 VERLSVKHG

-695 VTDPVRQALDGLYS
+695 VTEPVRRALDGLYS
-709 FEPLAPVEV
+709 FEPMAPVEV

-723 ITVWELTRLDPAL
+723 ISIWELTRLDPAL
-736 VPAAVGGPT
+736 VSAAVGGAA

>member
-1 MAAARPSPA
+1 
-10 FLGSISWLPFLAPD
+10 
-24 LSAAMV
+24 MV
-30 IKLFRKLG
+30 LKLFRQLG

-62 YSIGSKVLTTAVTN
+62 YSIGSHVLTTAVTN
-76 QLVALRNSRVDA
+76 QLVALRNSRVEA
-88 LKDYFGFLRNHV
+88 IRDYFGFLSNHV

-107 LVIDGLRDFRAAY
+107 LVIDGLKDFRAAY

-143 FIPKLKKNV
+143 FIPRLKKNV
-152 DGEPALAT
+152 DGDPALAT
-160 YLPNTPADRYLTY
+160 YLPNTPADRYITY

-182 PKLDELEDAG
+182 PHLDELQDAG
-192 DGSEYSGVHRKYS
+192 DGSEYSAVHRKYS
-205 KRFHRLT
+205 QRFRRLA

-221 LVDIDSGNVLFSVA
+221 LVDVDSADVLFSVA

-240 GSNLK
+240 GSNLR
-245 TGIYADTA
+245 TGVYSDTA
-253 LGRTFEEIRKS
+253 LAKTFDEIRKS
-264 HDPYFVYIS
+264 RDPNFVYIS
-273 DMEHYKASFGEPA
+273 DIEHYKASFGEPA
-286 FFIGST
+286 LFIGTT
-292 VFDGDKFIGALIYQL
+292 VFDGDQFIGALIYQV
-307 NPEAIDR
+307 NPGAIDR

-335 VGQDFK
+335 VAQDFK
-341 FRSSPRVFLEN
+341 FRSSPRAFLEN
-352 PDQYFKILRAQGVS
+352 PDQYFQTLRAQGVTK
-366 QEKIDWI
+366 EKIDWI
-373 KRANSPVLIQEVKT
+373 KRANSPVLIQEVRT
-387 EGARR
+387 EGAKR

-399 ETQDIDY
+399 EAEEVDY
-406 RGKLVLKSYQPI
+406 RGKRVFKSFQPI
-418 RIGTLEWGLV
+418 RIGNFEWGLV
-428 SKIDKAEAL
+428 TKIDKAEAL
-437 QGVRRLRD
+437 QGVYRLRD
-445 AMLLLGAILIPL
+445 ALLLLGAILIPL

-486 DSAVQ
+486 DSSVQ
-491 VKVDSEDEFGELS
+491 VKVDSADEFGELS
-504 HSFNSMA
+504 RSFNSMA
-511 HTLQQRE
+511 TTLQQRE

-656 AGALAAGVVG
+656 TGALAAGVVG
-666 SGKFYYDVW
+666 RGKFYYDVW
-675 GETVTI
+675 GETMTI
-681 ARAIHISPKQNVIQ
+681 ARAIHASPKQNVIQ
-695 VTDPVRQALDGLYS
+695 VTEPVVRALDGLYS
-709 FEPLAPVEV
+709 FDPLTPVEV

-723 ITVWELTRLDPAL
+723 IPIWELTRLDAAL
-736 VPAAVGGPT
+736 VSAAAGGAV

>member
-1 MAAARPSPA
+1 
-10 FLGSISWLPFLAPD
+10 
-24 LSAAMV
+24 MV

-62 YSIGSKVLTTAVTN
+62 YSIGSNVLTTAVTN
-76 QLVALRNSRVDA
+76 QLIALRDSRA
-88 LKDYFGFLRNHV
+88 EAINNYFDFLSNHV
-100 LTMSEGF
+100 LTMGEGF
-107 LVIDGLRDFRAAY
+107 LVIDGLKDFRAAF

-143 FIPKLKKNV
+143 FIPKLKKNLE
-152 DGEPALAT
+152 GEPALAT

-182 PKLDELEDAG
+182 PHLDELEDAG
-192 DGSEYSGVHRKYS
+192 DGSEYSAVHRKYA

-253 LGRTFEEIRKS
+253 LGKTFDEIRKS
-264 HDPYFVYIS
+264 RDPYFIYIS
-273 DMEHYKASFGEPA
+273 DFEHYKASFGEPA

-292 VFDGDKFIGALIYQL
+292 VFDGDKFIGALIYQI
-307 NPEAIDR
+307 NPEQIDR
-314 VMTDNKK
+314 VMTFNKK
-321 WEQQGLGKT
+321 WEDKGLGKT

-341 FRSSPRVFLEN
+341 LRSSFRAFLEN
-352 PDQYFKILRAQGVS
+352 PDQYFQTLRSKEVS

-387 EGARR
+387 EGAKRS
-392 ALAGQTG
+392 LAGQTG
-399 ETQDIDY
+399 EMEEVDY
-406 RGKLVLKSYQPI
+406 RGKRVLKSFQPL
-418 RIGTLEWGLV
+418 RIGNHEWGLV
-428 SKIDKAEAL
+428 AKIDKAEAL

-445 AMLLLGAILIPL
+445 ALLLLGAVLIPL
-457 LTLMSLALARSFIQP
+457 LTLMSLALARTFIRP
-472 IQRLMRATKQIIAG
+472 IQRLMGATKQIIAG
-486 DSAVQ
+486 DSAVP
-491 VKVDSEDEFGELS
+491 VKVDSADEFGELS
-504 HSFNSMA
+504 SSFNSMA
-511 HTLQQRE
+511 ATLQQRE
-518 ESIRSQLQENDR
+518 EAIRSQLQENDR

-572 AELAPDQAIVVLN
+572 AELEPDQAIVVLN

-637 VERLSAKHG
+637 VDRLSAKHG

-695 VTDPVRQALDGLYS
+695 VTEPVRRALDGLYS

-723 ITVWELTRLDPAL
+723 IPIWELTRLDPAL
-736 VPAAVGGPT
+736 VAVAVGGAA

>member
-1 MAAARPSPA
+1 
-10 FLGSISWLPFLAPD
+10 
-24 LSAAMV
+24 MV
-30 IKLFRKLG
+30 LKLFRQLG

-62 YSIGSKVLTTAVTN
+62 YSIGSHVLTNAVTN
-76 QLVALRNSRVDA
+76 QLVALRNSRVESI
-88 LKDYFGFLRNHV
+88 KDYFGFLSNHV
-100 LTMSEGF
+100 LTMGEGF
-107 LVIDGLRDFRAAY
+107 LVIDSLKDFRAAY

-135 LVAYYTDV
+135 LVAYYTDI
-143 FIPKLKKNV
+143 FIPRLKKNV

-160 YLPNTPADRYLTY
+160 YLPNTPADRYITY

-182 PKLDELEDAG
+182 PHLDELEDAG
-192 DGSEYSGVHRKYS
+192 DGSEYSAVHRKYS
-205 KRFHRLT
+205 KRFRRLA

-221 LVDIDSGNVLFSVA
+221 LVDIDSANVLFSVA

-245 TGIYADTA
+245 TGVYADTA
-253 LGRTFEEIRKS
+253 LAKTFEEIRKS
-264 HDPYFVYIS
+264 RDPNFVYIS
-273 DMEHYKASFGEPA
+273 DIEHYKASFGEPA
-286 FFIGST
+286 FFVGTT
-292 VFDGDKFIGALIYQL
+292 VFDGDQFIGALIYQL

-335 VGQDFK
+335 VAQDFK
-341 FRSSPRVFLEN
+341 FRSSPRAFLEN
-352 PDQYFKILRAQGVS
+352 PDQYFQALRDQGVAK
-366 QEKIDWI
+366 EKIDWI

-387 EGARR
+387 EGAKR
-392 ALAGQTG
+392 ALAGQIG
-399 ETQDIDY
+399 ETEDVDY
-406 RGKLVLKSYQPI
+406 RGKRVLKSYQPI
-418 RIGTLEWGLV
+418 RIGNFEWGLV
-428 SKIDKAEAL
+428 TKIDKAEAL
-437 QGVRRLRD
+437 QGVYRLRD
-445 AMLLLGAILIPL
+445 ALLMLGAILIPL

-491 VKVDSEDEFGELS
+491 VKVDSDDEFGELS
-504 HSFNSMA
+504 RSFNSMA
-511 HTLQQRE
+511 TTLQQRE
-518 ESIRSQLQENDR
+518 EAIRSQLQENDR

-572 AELAPDQAIVVLN
+572 AELPPDQAIVVLN

-656 AGALAAGVVG
+656 TGALAAGVVG
-666 SGKFYYDVW
+666 RGKFYYDVW
-675 GETVTI
+675 GETMTI
-681 ARAIHISPKQNVIQ
+681 ARAIHASPKQNVIQ
-695 VTDPVRQALDGLYS
+695 VTEPVVRALDGLYS
-709 FEPLAPVEV
+709 FDPLTPVEV

-723 ITVWELTRLDPAL
+723 IPIWELTRLDPAL
-736 VPAAVGGPT
+736 VSAAAGGAA

>member
-1 MAAARPSPA
+1 
-10 FLGSISWLPFLAPD
+10 
-24 LSAAMV
+24 MV
-30 IKLFRKLG
+30 LKLFRQLG

-62 YSIGSKVLTTAVTN
+62 YSIGSHVLTTAVTN
-76 QLVALRNSRVDA
+76 QLVALRNSRVEA
-88 LKDYFGFLRNHV
+88 IRDYFGFLSNHV
-100 LTMSEGF
+100 LTMGEGF
-107 LVIDGLRDFRAAY
+107 LVIDGLKDFRAAY

-143 FIPKLKKNV
+143 FIPRLKKNV

-160 YLPNTPADRYLTY
+160 YLPNTPADRYITY

-182 PKLDELEDAG
+182 PHLYELQDAG
-192 DGSEYSGVHRKYS
+192 DGSEYSAVHRKYS
-205 KRFHRLT
+205 QRFRRLA

-221 LVDIDSGNVLFSVA
+221 LVDVDSADVLFSVA

-240 GSNLK
+240 GSNLR
-245 TGIYADTA
+245 TGVYADTA
-253 LGRTFEEIRKS
+253 LAKTFDEIRKS
-264 HDPYFVYIS
+264 RDPNFVYIS
-273 DMEHYKASFGEPA
+273 DIEHYKASFGEPA
-286 FFIGST
+286 LFIGTT
-292 VFDGDKFIGALIYQL
+292 VFDGDQFIGALIYQV
-307 NPEAIDR
+307 NPGAIDR

-335 VGQDFK
+335 VAQDFK
-341 FRSSPRVFLEN
+341 LRSSPRAFLEN
-352 PDQYFKILRAQGVS
+352 PDQYFQTLRAQGVTK
-366 QEKIDWI
+366 EKIDWI
-373 KRANSPVLIQEVKT
+373 KRANSPVLIQEVRT
-387 EGARR
+387 EGAKR

-399 ETQDIDY
+399 EAEEVDY
-406 RGKLVLKSYQPI
+406 RGKRVFKSFQPI
-418 RIGTLEWGLV
+418 RIGNFEWGLV
-428 SKIDKAEAL
+428 TKIDKAEAL
-437 QGVRRLRD
+437 QGVYRLRD
-445 AMLLLGAILIPL
+445 ALLLLGAILIPL

-486 DSAVQ
+486 DSSVQ
-491 VKVDSEDEFGELS
+491 VKVDSADEFGELS
-504 HSFNSMA
+504 RSFNSMA
-511 HTLQQRE
+511 TTLQQRE

-656 AGALAAGVVG
+656 TGALAAGVVG
-666 SGKFYYDVW
+666 RGKFYYDVW
-675 GETVTI
+675 GETMTI
-681 ARAIHISPKQNVIQ
+681 ARAIHASPKQNVIQ
-695 VTDPVRQALDGLYS
+695 VTEPVVRALDGLYS
-709 FEPLAPVEV
+709 FDPLTPVEV

-723 ITVWELTRLDPAL
+723 IPIWELTRLDAAL
-736 VPAAVGGPT
+736 VSAAAGGAG

>member
-1 MAAARPSPA
+1 
-10 FLGSISWLPFLAPD
+10 
-24 LSAAMV
+24 MV
-30 IKLFRKLG
+30 LKLFRRLG

-62 YSIGSKVLTTAVTN
+62 FSISSNVVATAVSN
-76 QLVALRNSRVDA
+76 QLVALRNSRADA
-88 LKDYFGFLRNHV
+88 LQDYYGFLRNHV

-107 LVIDGLRDFRAAY
+107 LVIDAIKDFRAAY

-135 LVAYYTDV
+135 LVAYYTDI
-143 FIPKLKKNV
+143 FLPKLRKNIEG
-152 DGEPALAT
+152 DPALAT
-160 YLPNTPADRYLTY
+160 YLPNTPTDRYLTY
-173 HYTANNPRA
+173 HYTANNPNLTH
-182 PKLDELEDAG
+182 PELLSDPG
-192 DGSEYSGVHRKYS
+192 DGSEYSAVHRKYS
-205 KRFHRLT
+205 QRFRRLT
-212 EVFGYRDIF
+212 EVFNYRDIY
-221 LVDIDSGNVLFSVA
+221 LVDADSGDVIFSVA

-245 TGIYADTA
+245 TGIFADTA
-253 LGRTFEEIRKS
+253 LAKTFDEIRKS
-264 HDPYFVYIS
+264 RDPNFVYMS
-273 DMEHYKASFGEPA
+273 DIEHYKASYGEPS
-286 FFIGST
+286 FFIGTT
-292 VFDGDKFIGALIYQL
+292 VFDGDQFIGALIYQL
-307 NPEAIDR
+307 NPDAIDR

-341 FRSSPRVFLEN
+341 LRSSPRAFLEN
-352 PDQYFKILRAQGVS
+352 PKEYFQNLRAKGVS

-373 KRANSPVLIQEVKT
+373 KRANSPVLIQEVRT
-387 EGARR
+387 EGAKRS
-392 ALAGQTG
+392 LAGQTG
-399 ETQDIDY
+399 EIEDIDY
-406 RGKLVLKSYQPI
+406 RGKRVLKSFQPI
-418 RIGTLEWGLV
+418 RFGNLEWGLV
-428 SKIDKAEAL
+428 SKMDKAEAL

-445 AMLLLGAILIPL
+445 ALLLLGAILIPL

-472 IQRLMRATKQIIAG
+472 IQRLMGATKQIIAG

-491 VKVDSEDEFGELS
+491 VKVDSADEFGELS
-504 HSFNSMA
+504 SSFNSMA
-511 HTLQQRE
+511 TTLQQRE
-518 ESIRSQLQENDR
+518 EAIRSQLQENDR

-572 AELAPDQAIVVLN
+572 AELAPEQAIVVLN

-695 VTDPVRQALDGLYS
+695 VTEPVRRALDGLYN
-709 FEPLAPVEV
+709 FEPLPPVEV

-723 ITVWELTRLDPAL
+723 IPIWELTRLDPAL
-736 VPAAVGGPT
+736 VSVAVGGAA

>member
-1 MAAARPSPA
+1 
-10 FLGSISWLPFLAPD
+10 
-24 LSAAMV
+24 MV

-192 DGSEYSGVHRKYS
+192 DGSEYSAVHRKYS

-240 GSNLK
+240 GSNLR

-314 VMTDNKK
+314 VMTDNKQ
-321 WEQQGLGKT
+321 WEKQGLGKT

-341 FRSSPRVFLEN
+341 FRSSPRAFLQN

-366 QEKIDWI
+366 EEKIDWI

-399 ETQDIDY
+399 ETQDVDY

-445 AMLLLGAILIPL
+445 ALLLLGAILIPL

-472 IQRLMRATKQIIAG
+472 IQRLIGATKQIIAG

-491 VKVDSEDEFGELS
+491 VKVDSADEFGELS
-504 HSFNSMA
+504 SSFNSMA
-511 HTLQQRE
+511 TTLQQRE
-518 ESIRSQLQENDR
+518 EAIRSQLQENDR

-572 AELAPDQAIVVLN
+572 SELAPDQAIVVLN

-695 VTDPVRQALDGLYS
+695 VTEPVRQALDGLYS

-723 ITVWELTRLDPAL
+723 ISIWELTRLDPAL
-736 VPAAVGGPT
+736 VSAAVGGAT

>member
-1 MAAARPSPA
+1 
-10 FLGSISWLPFLAPD
+10 
-24 LSAAMV
+24 MV

-62 YSIGSKVLTTAVTN
+62 YSIGSNVLTTAVTN
-76 QLVALRNSRVDA
+76 QLVALRNSRAEA
-88 LKDYFGFLRNHV
+88 LQDYFGFLSNHV

-107 LVIDGLRDFRAAY
+107 LVIDGLKDFRAAF

-143 FIPKLKKNV
+143 FIPKLKKNLE
-152 DGEPALAT
+152 GEPALAT
-160 YLPNTPADRYLTY
+160 YLPNTPTDRYLTY

-182 PKLDELEDAG
+182 PHLDELEDAG
-192 DGSEYSGVHRKYS
+192 DGSEYSAVHRKYA

-253 LGRTFEEIRKS
+253 LGKTFDEIRKS
-264 HDPYFVYIS
+264 RDPYFVYIS
-273 DMEHYKASFGEPA
+273 DFEHYKASFGEPA

-292 VFDGDKFIGALIYQL
+292 VFDGDKFIGALIYQI
-307 NPEAIDR
+307 NPEQIDR
-314 VMTDNKK
+314 VMTFNKK
-321 WEQQGLGKT
+321 WEDKGLGKT

-341 FRSSPRVFLEN
+341 LRSSFREFLEN
-352 PDQYFKILRAQGVS
+352 PDQYFQTLRSKGVS

-387 EGARR
+387 EGAKRS
-392 ALAGQTG
+392 LAGQTG
-399 ETQDIDY
+399 EAEELDY
-406 RGKLVLKSYQPI
+406 RGKRVLKSFQPI
-418 RIGTLEWGLV
+418 RIGNFELGLV
-428 SKIDKAEAL
+428 AKIDKAEAL

-445 AMLLLGAILIPL
+445 ALLLLGAILIPL
-457 LTLMSLALARSFIQP
+457 LTLMSLALARTFIRP
-472 IQRLMRATKQIIAG
+472 IQRLIGATKQIIAG

-511 HTLQQRE
+511 QTLQQRE

-572 AELAPDQAIVVLN
+572 SELEPDQAIVVLN

-637 VERLSAKHG
+637 VDRLSAKHG

-695 VTDPVRQALDGLYS
+695 VTEPVRRALDGLYS
-709 FEPLAPVEV
+709 FEPLPPVEV

-723 ITVWELTRLDPAL
+723 IPIWELTRLDPAL
-736 VPAAVGGPT
+736 VAVAVGGAT

>member
-1 MAAARPSPA
+1 
-10 FLGSISWLPFLAPD
+10 
-24 LSAAMV
+24 MV

-62 YSIGSKVLTTAVTN
+62 YSIGSKVLTTAVSN
-76 QLVALRNSRVDA
+76 QLVALRNSRAEA

-107 LVIDGLRDFRAAY
+107 LVIDGLKEFRAAY

-143 FIPKLKKNV
+143 FLPKLKKNLE
-152 DGEPALAT
+152 GEPALAT
-160 YLPNTPADRYLTY
+160 YLPTTPADRYLTY

-182 PKLDELEDAG
+182 PHLDELEDAG
-192 DGSEYSGVHRKYS
+192 DGSEYSAVHRKFA

-221 LVDIDSGNVLFSVA
+221 LVDIDTANVLFSVA

-245 TGIYADTA
+245 TGVYADTA
-253 LGRTFEEIRKS
+253 LARTFEEIRKS
-264 HDPYFVYIS
+264 RDPYFVYIS

-292 VFDGDKFIGALIYQL
+292 VFDGDKFIGALIYQI
-307 NPEAIDR
+307 NPKEIDR
-314 VMTDNKK
+314 VMTHNKQ
-321 WEQQGLGKT
+321 WERQGLGKT

-341 FRSSPRVFLEN
+341 LRSSFRAFLQN
-352 PDQYFKILRAQGVS
+352 PDQYFQTLRSTGVS

-387 EGARR
+387 EGAKRS
-392 ALAGQTG
+392 LAGQTG
-399 ETQDIDY
+399 EAEENDY
-406 RGKLVLKSYQPI
+406 RGKRVLKSYQPV
-418 RIGTLEWGLV
+418 RIGSFEWGLV
-428 SKIDKAEAL
+428 SKIDKDEAL

-445 AMLLLGAILIPL
+445 ALLLLGAILIPL

-472 IQRLMRATKQIIAG
+472 IQRLIGATKQIIAG

-491 VKVDSEDEFGELS
+491 VKVDSADEFGELS
-504 HSFNSMA
+504 SSFNSMA
-511 HTLQQRE
+511 TTLQQRE
-518 ESIRSQLQENDR
+518 EAIRSQLQENDR

-572 AELAPDQAIVVLN
+572 SELAPDQAIVVLN

-695 VTDPVRQALDGLYS
+695 VTEPVRQALDGLYS

-723 ITVWELTRLDPAL
+723 ISIWELTRLDPAL
-736 VPAAVGGPT
+736 VSAAVGGAT

>member
-1 MAAARPSPA
+1 
-10 FLGSISWLPFLAPD
+10 
-24 LSAAMV
+24 MV

-62 YSIGSKVLTTAVTN
+62 YSIGSKVLTTAVSN
-76 QLVALRNSRVDA
+76 QLVALRNSRAEA

-107 LVIDGLRDFRAAY
+107 LVIDGLKEFRAAY

-143 FIPKLKKNV
+143 FLPKLKKNLE
-152 DGEPALAT
+152 GEPALAT
-160 YLPNTPADRYLTY
+160 YLPTTPADRYLTY

-182 PKLDELEDAG
+182 PHLDELEDAG
-192 DGSEYSGVHRKYS
+192 DGSEYSAVHRKFA

-221 LVDIDSGNVLFSVA
+221 LVDIDTANVLFSVA

-245 TGIYADTA
+245 TGVYADTA
-253 LGRTFEEIRKS
+253 LARTFEEIRKS
-264 HDPYFVYIS
+264 RDPFFVYIS

-286 FFIGST
+286 FFIGTT
-292 VFDGDKFIGALIYQL
+292 VFDGDKFIGALIYQI
-307 NPEAIDR
+307 NPKEIDR
-314 VMTDNKK
+314 VMTHNKQ
-321 WEQQGLGKT
+321 WERQGLSKT

-341 FRSSPRVFLEN
+341 LRSSFRAFLQN
-352 PDQYFKILRAQGVS
+352 PDQYFQALRSTGVS

-387 EGARR
+387 EGAKRS
-392 ALAGQTG
+392 LAGQTG
-399 ETQDIDY
+399 EAEENDY
-406 RGKLVLKSYQPI
+406 RGKRVLKSYQPV
-418 RIGTLEWGLV
+418 RIGTFEWGLV
-428 SKIDKAEAL
+428 SKIDKDEAL

-445 AMLLLGAILIPL
+445 ALLLLGAILIPL

-472 IQRLMRATKQIIAG
+472 IQRLIGATKQIIAG

-491 VKVDSEDEFGELS
+491 VKVDSADEFGELS
-504 HSFNSMA
+504 SSFNSMA
-511 HTLQQRE
+511 TTLQQRE
-518 ESIRSQLQENDR
+518 EAIRSQLQENDR

-572 AELAPDQAIVVLN
+572 SELAPDQAIVVLN

-695 VTDPVRQALDGLYS
+695 VTEPVRQALDGLYS

-723 ITVWELTRLDPAL
+723 ISIWELTRLDPAL
-736 VPAAVGGPT
+736 VSAAVGGAT

>member
-1 MAAARPSPA
+1 
-10 FLGSISWLPFLAPD
+10 
-24 LSAAMV
+24 MV

-62 YSIGSKVLTTAVTN
+62 YSIGSDGLTKAATN
-76 QLVALRNSRVDA
+76 QLVALRNSRVEA
-88 LKDYFGFLRNHV
+88 LRDYFGFLRNHV

-107 LVIDGLRDFRAAY
+107 LVIDALKDFRAAFT
-120 PKLQNTTLS
+120 KLDSTVLS
-129 AEQQKK
+129 PDQQKK
-135 LVAYYTDV
+135 MLAYYTNV

-152 DGEPALAT
+152 DGDPALAT
-160 YLPNTPADRYLTY
+160 YLPQTPADRFFSYY
-173 HYTANNPRA
+173 YTANNPY
-182 PKLDELEDAG
+182 PKEPGLLDDAG
-192 DGSEYSGVHRKYS
+192 DGSEYSAFHRKYN
-205 KRFHRLT
+205 KRFRSLAKL
-212 EVFGYRDIF
+212 FGYRDVF
-221 LVDIDSGNVLFSVA
+221 LVDIDTANVIYSVA
-235 KEADM
+235 KDADM

-245 TGIYADTA
+245 TGVYADTA
-253 LGRTFEEIRKS
+253 LAKTFDEIRKS
-264 HDPYFVYIS
+264 RDPNFVYIS
-273 DMEHYKASFGEPA
+273 DVEHYKASFGEPA
-286 FFIGST
+286 FFIGTT

-307 NPEAIDR
+307 NPDLIDR
-314 VMTDNKK
+314 VMTYNKK
-321 WEQQGLGKT
+321 WEQKGLGKT

-341 FRSSPRVFLEN
+341 LRSSFREFLET
-352 PDQYFKILRAQGVS
+352 PDQYFQTLRAKDVS
-366 QEKIDWI
+366 KEKIDWI

-387 EGARR
+387 EGAKR

-399 ETQDIDY
+399 EMEEVDY
-406 RGKLVLKSYQPI
+406 RGKRVLKSYQPI
-418 RIGTLEWGLV
+418 RIGNFEWGLV
-428 SKIDKAEAL
+428 AKIDKAEAL

-445 AMLLLGAILIPL
+445 ALLLLGAILIPL
-457 LTLMSLALARSFIQP
+457 LTLMSLALARSFIKP
-472 IQRLMRATKQIIAG
+472 IQRLMGATKQIIAG
-486 DSAVQ
+486 DSSVQ

-504 HSFNSMA
+504 SSFNSMA
-511 HTLQQRE
+511 ATLQQRE

-572 AELAPDQAIVVLN
+572 AELAPDKAIVVLN

-637 VERLSAKHG
+637 VQRLSAKHG

-695 VTDPVRQALDGLYS
+695 VTEPVRQALDGLYS

-723 ITVWELTRLDPAL
+723 ISIWELTRLDPAL
-736 VPAAVGGPT
+736 VPAAVGGAT

>member
-1 MAAARPSPA
+1 
-10 FLGSISWLPFLAPD
+10 
-24 LSAAMV
+24 MV
-30 IKLFRKLG
+30 LKLFRKLG

-62 YSIGSKVLTTAVTN
+62 YSIGSNVLTTTVTN
-76 QLVALRNSRVDA
+76 QLVALRDSRAEA

-107 LVIDGLRDFRAAY
+107 LVIDGLKDFRAAY

-143 FIPKLKKNV
+143 FIPKLKKNL
-152 DGEPALAT
+152 DGEPSLAT
-160 YLPNTPADRYLTY
+160 YLPNTPSDRYLTY

-182 PKLDELEDAG
+182 PHLDELEDAG
-192 DGSEYSGVHRKYS
+192 DGSEYSAVHRKYS
-205 KRFHRLT
+205 KRFRRLA

-221 LVDIDSGNVLFSVA
+221 LVDIDSANVLFSVA

-245 TGIYADTA
+245 TGVYADTA
-253 LGRTFEEIRKS
+253 LAKTFDEIRKS
-264 HDPYFVYIS
+264 RDPYFVYIS
-273 DMEHYKASFGEPA
+273 DIEHYKASFGEPA

-292 VFDGDKFIGALIYQL
+292 VFDDDKFIGALIYQI

-341 FRSSPRVFLEN
+341 FRSSPRLFLEN
-352 PDQYFKILRAQGVS
+352 PKEYFQLLRSQGVS
-366 QEKIDWI
+366 PEKIDWI
-373 KRANSPVLIQEVKT
+373 KRTNSPVLIQEVKT
-387 EGARR
+387 EGAKMS
-392 ALAGQTG
+392 LAGKTG
-399 ETQDIDY
+399 ETEEVDY
-406 RGKLVLKSYQPI
+406 RGKRVLKSYQPI
-418 RIGTLEWGLV
+418 RIGKFEWGLV
-428 SKIDKAEAL
+428 AKIDKAEAL

-445 AMLLLGAILIPL
+445 ALLLLGAILIPL

-491 VKVDSEDEFGELS
+491 VKVDSDDEFGELS
-504 HSFNSMA
+504 RSFNSMA
-511 HTLQQRE
+511 TTLQQRE
-518 ESIRSQLQENDR
+518 EAIRSQLQENDR

-572 AELAPDQAIVVLN
+572 SELEPDQAIVVLN

-637 VERLSAKHG
+637 VERLSVKHG

-695 VTDPVRQALDGLYS
+695 VTEPVRRALDGLYS
-709 FEPLAPVEV
+709 FEPMAPVEV

-723 ITVWELTRLDPAL
+723 IPIWELTRLDPAL
-736 VPAAVGGPT
+736 VSVAAGGAA

>member
-1 MAAARPSPA
+1 
-10 FLGSISWLPFLAPD
+10 
-24 LSAAMV
+24 MV
-30 IKLFRKLG
+30 LKLFRQLG

-62 YSIGSKVLTTAVTN
+62 YSIGSHVLTTAATN
-76 QLVALRNSRVDA
+76 QLIALRNSRVESI
-88 LKDYFGFLRNHV
+88 KDYFGFLSNHV
-100 LTMSEGF
+100 LTMGEGF
-107 LVIDGLRDFRAAY
+107 LVIDSLKDFRAAFA
-120 PKLQNTTLS
+120 KLDSTVLS
-129 AEQQKK
+129 PEQQKK
-135 LVAYYTDV
+135 LVGYYSDV
-143 FIPKLKKNV
+143 FMPKLKKNV
-152 DGEPALAT
+152 EGDPALAT
-160 YLPNTPADRYLTY
+160 YLPQTPADRFFSYY
-173 HYTANNPRA
+173 YTANNPYPQQPA
-182 PKLDELEDAG
+182 QLDDAG
-192 DGSEYSGVHRKYS
+192 DGSEYSASHRKYNN
-205 KRFHRLT
+205 RFRRLA

-221 LVDIDSGNVLFSVA
+221 LVDVDTANVIYSVA

-245 TGIYADTA
+245 TGVFADTA
-253 LGRTFEEIRKS
+253 LAKTFDEIRKS
-264 HDPYFVYIS
+264 RDPNFVYIS
-273 DMEHYKASFGEPA
+273 DVEHYKASFGEPA
-286 FFIGST
+286 FFIGTT

-307 NPEAIDR
+307 NPDEIDH
-314 VMTDNKK
+314 VMTDDKQ

-330 GESFL
+330 GETFL

-341 FRSSPRVFLEN
+341 FRSSPRAFLDN
-352 PDQYFKILRAQGVS
+352 PVQYFKDLRAQGVS

-387 EGARR
+387 EGAKR

-399 ETQDIDY
+399 QAEELDY
-406 RGKLVLKSYQPI
+406 RGKRVLKSYQQI
-418 RIGTLEWGLV
+418 RIGNHEWGLV
-428 SKIDKAEAL
+428 AKIDKAEAL

-445 AMLLLGAILIPL
+445 ALLLLGAILIPL

-486 DSAVQ
+486 DSSVQ

-504 HSFNSMA
+504 RSFNSMA
-511 HTLQQRE
+511 TTLQQRDE
-518 ESIRSQLQENDR
+518 AIRSQLQENDR

-637 VERLSAKHG
+637 VDRLSAKHG

-695 VTDPVRQALDGLYS
+695 VTEPVRRALDGLYS

-723 ITVWELTRLDPAL
+723 IPIWELTRLNPAL
-736 VPAAVGGPT
+736 VSAAAGGAA

>member
-1 MAAARPSPA
+1 
-10 FLGSISWLPFLAPD
+10 
-24 LSAAMV
+24 MV
-30 IKLFRKLG
+30 LKLFRQLG

-62 YSIGSKVLTTAVTN
+62 YSIGSHVLTTAVTN
-76 QLVALRNSRVDA
+76 QLVALRNSRVESIR
-88 LKDYFGFLRNHV
+88 DYFSFLTNHV

-107 LVIDGLRDFRAAY
+107 LVIDSIKDFRAAY

-135 LVAYYTDV
+135 LVTYYTDI
-143 FIPKLKKNV
+143 FIPKLKKNI
-152 DGEPALAT
+152 DGDPALAT
-160 YLPNTPADRYLTY
+160 YLPNTPADRYITY

-182 PKLDELEDAG
+182 PHLDELQDAG
-192 DGSEYSGVHRKYS
+192 DGSEYSAVHRKYS
-205 KRFHRLT
+205 QRFRRLA

-221 LVDIDSGNVLFSVA
+221 LVDVDSADVLFTVA
-235 KEADM
+235 KEADL
-240 GSNLK
+240 GSNLR
-245 TGIYADTA
+245 TGVYADTA
-253 LGRTFEEIRKS
+253 LAKTFDEIRKS
-264 HDPYFVYIS
+264 RDPNFVYIS
-273 DMEHYKASFGEPA
+273 DIEHYKASFGEPA
-286 FFIGST
+286 LFIGTT
-292 VFDGDKFIGALIYQL
+292 VFDGDQFIGALIYQV
-307 NPEAIDR
+307 NPGAIDR

-321 WEQQGLGKT
+321 WEQQGLGKS

-335 VGQDFK
+335 VAQDFK
-341 FRSSPRVFLEN
+341 FRSSPRAFLEN
-352 PDQYFKILRAQGVS
+352 PDQYFQTLRAQGVTK
-366 QEKIDWI
+366 EKIDWI
-373 KRANSPVLIQEVKT
+373 KRANSPVLIQEVRT
-387 EGARR
+387 EGAKR

-399 ETQDIDY
+399 EAEEVDY
-406 RGKLVLKSYQPI
+406 RGKRVLKSFQPI
-418 RIGTLEWGLV
+418 RIGNFEWGLV
-428 SKIDKAEAL
+428 TKIDKAEAL
-437 QGVRRLRD
+437 QGVYRLRD
-445 AMLLLGAILIPL
+445 ALLLLGAILIPL

-486 DSAVQ
+486 DSSVQ
-491 VKVDSEDEFGELS
+491 VKVDSADEFGELS
-504 HSFNSMA
+504 RSFNSMA
-511 HTLQQRE
+511 TTLQQRE
-518 ESIRSQLQENDR
+518 EAIRSQLQENDR

-622 DEKRTVELALAMLQV
+622 DEKRTVELALTMLQV

-656 AGALAAGVVG
+656 TGALAAGVVG
-666 SGKFYYDVW
+666 RGKFYYDVW
-675 GETVTI
+675 GETMTI
-681 ARAIHISPKQNVIQ
+681 ARAIHASPKQNVIQ
-695 VTDPVRQALDGLYS
+695 VTEPVVRALDGLYS
-709 FEPLAPVEV
+709 FDPLTPVEV

-723 ITVWELTRLDPAL
+723 IPIWELTRLDAAL
-736 VPAAVGGPT
+736 VSAAAGGAG